1 MTYTCAG
8 CGDSYT
14 ETIPALGHD
23 YVRTEQDG
31 QYVYTCTRCGES
43 YTEPIVTTT
52 YRSVSSISSG
62 SSYVITVYS
71 YGKYY
76 ALTHTGGALGVTAVT
91 VSNGQIV
98 SDVTGDMLWTYS
110 GGKLGFTS
118 GGANYY
124 LGRYGYSSLS
134 ISTSG
139 SRASYSSSRLSLGG
153 YYLRYSNGYFF
164 LNRRSASTCYMF
176 EQTN

>member
-1 MTYTCAG
+1 MNLFFHPRSRCTARTN
-8 CGDSYT
+8 DSK
-14 ETIPALGHD
+14 
-23 YVRTEQDG
+23 
-31 QYVYTCTRCGES
+31 S
-43 YTEPIVTTT
+43 
-52 YRSVSSISSG
+52 
-62 SSYVITVYS
+62 
-71 YGKYY
+71 
-76 ALTHTGGALGVTAVT
+76 TGFG
-91 VSNGQIV
+91 N
-98 SDVTGDMLWTYS
+98 S

-153 YYLRYSNGYFF
+153 YYLRYSNGYFS
-164 LNRRSASTCYMF
+164 LNWRSASTCYMF

>member
-1 MTYTCAG
+1 M
-8 CGDSYT
+8 
-14 ETIPALGHD
+14 
-23 YVRTEQDG
+23 
-31 QYVYTCTRCGES
+31 
-43 YTEPIVTTT
+43 
-52 YRSVSSISSG
+52 
-62 SSYVITVYS
+62 
-71 YGKYY
+71 
-76 ALTHTGGALGVTAVT
+76 TAVT

-98 SDVTGDMLWTYS
+98 SDVTGDKHWTYS
-110 GGKLGFTS
+110 VGKLGFTS

-153 YYLRYSNGYFF
+153 YYLRYSNGYFS
-164 LNRRSASTCYMF
+164 LNWRSASTCYMF

>member
-1 MTYTCAG
+1 M
-8 CGDSYT
+8 
-14 ETIPALGHD
+14 
-23 YVRTEQDG
+23 
-31 QYVYTCTRCGES
+31 
-43 YTEPIVTTT
+43 TTT

-71 YGKYY
+71 SGKYY

-98 SDVTGDMLWTYS
+98 SDVTDDMLWTYS

-139 SRASYSSSRLSLGG
+139 LQSELQLQPSLARRLL
-153 YYLRYSNGYFF
+153 
-164 LNRRSASTCYMF
+164 SALF
-176 EQTN
+176 QRVLLPEPAQRIHLLHV